1 MGYFL
6 LILVSIVWGFS
17 FGLIKNSLAGI
28 DANLISF
35 IRIFISCLVFLPF
48 IRLRGVNRKILPNL
62 VLTGVLQFG
71 LMYIAYNYSFNYL
84 KAYEV
89 ALFTIFTPLYVTLLN
104 DLFQRHFSWTNLIT
118 ALVAILGTGVIEG
131 KAVFNSGILLGFV
144 IVQLSNICYAFGQI
158 YYKKVMASEGGITDQ
173 QIFAF
178 LYMGGAG
185 ITLLSSLV
193 FVDFSKV
200 AITTNQWLILAYLGA
215 IASGLCFFLWNKGA
229 RMVDTG
235 SLAIFNNLKVP
246 LSVAISLL
254 VFGEQTNLINLI
266 LGGAII
272 LAALA
277 LNKVF
282 GRKAK
287 NPGMST

>member
-6 LILVSIVWGFS
+6 LLLVSVIWGFS
-17 FGLIKNSLAGI
+17 FGLIKNALAGI

-48 IRLRGVNRKILPNL
+48 IRLRGVNRKILPKL
-62 VLTGVLQFG
+62 VLTGALQFG
-71 LMYIAYNYSFNYL
+71 LMYIAYNYSFHYL

-89 ALFTIFTPLYVTLLN
+89 ALFTIFTPLYVTLIDDIL
-104 DLFQRHFSWTNLIT
+104 QKHFSWINLLT
-118 ALVAILGTGVIEG
+118 ALVAILGTGVVEG
-131 KAVFNSGILLGFV
+131 KAVFSSSIVLGFV
-144 IVQLSNICYAFGQI
+144 IVQISNVCYAFGQV
-158 YYKKVMASEGGITDQ
+158 YYKKVMATEKGVTDQ
-173 QIFAF
+173 QIFAM

-185 ITLLSSLV
+185 LTLLSSLV
-193 FVDFSKV
+193 FVNFSKV
-200 AITTNQWLILAYLGA
+200 VITGSQWITLAYLGA

-246 LSVAISLL
+246 ISVAISLL
-254 VFGEQTNLINLI
+254 VFGEQTNLTNLI

-277 LNKVF
+277 INGILKRRNQ
-282 GRKAK
+282 R
-287 NPGMST
+287 SS

>member
-1 MGYFL
+1 
-6 LILVSIVWGFS
+6 
-17 FGLIKNSLAGI
+17 
-28 DANLISF
+28 
-35 IRIFISCLVFLPF
+35 
-48 IRLRGVNRKILPNL
+48 
-62 VLTGVLQFG
+62 
-71 LMYIAYNYSFNYL
+71 
-84 KAYEV
+84 
-89 ALFTIFTPLYVTLLN
+89 
-104 DLFQRHFSWTNLIT
+104 
-118 ALVAILGTGVIEG
+118 
-131 KAVFNSGILLGFV
+131 
-144 IVQLSNICYAFGQI
+144 
-158 YYKKVMASEGGITDQ
+158 
-173 QIFAF
+173 
-178 LYMGGAG
+178 MGGAG